1 MSFKDEYQKEKDP
14 SIKRIAEFLMKRA
27 NEDKFVAA
35 SLENEK
41 KSLSGCYDYI
51 KSVARKKAVK
61 GCAVLEDSEV
71 FYLAQ
76 HYYQESDDD
85 LKNEKDVEIESVEKP
100 VSLTVTKKPA
110 KQSHKIKSNKKALE
124 VDEKLKE
131 SGQLSLF

>member
-1 MSFKDEYQKEKDP
+1 MKFEQELEKTKNP
-14 SIKRIAEFLMKRA
+14 AIKRIAEFLIQRA

-35 SLENEK
+35 TLENDK

-51 KSVARKKAVK
+51 ESIARKKEK
-61 GCAVLEDSEV
+61 NGCAVLEDGEV

-85 LKNEKDVEIESVEKP
+85 LKKETNLEIKAIVPAATQINDTQPVNKP
-100 VSLTVTKKPA
+100 KRRKN
-110 KQSHKIKSNKKALE
+110 NKKSQTE
-124 VDEKLKE
+124 DELIKE